1 MRLLSFTTKTASR
14 WLSENVRFLP
24 VIAWAVFAEEA
35 TPELGFEGKVRFDR
49 QRWRGKRGG
58 GNQDKGY
65 RMGKLEWRRHMSVC
79 IGRARET
86 SWLGNM

>member
-24 VIAWAVFAEEA
+24 VIAWAVFAEEP

-49 QRWRGKRGG
+49 QKWRGDRGC
-58 GNQDKGY
+58 
-65 RMGKLEWRRHMSVC
+65 RMGKLEWRRHVGVC
-79 IGRARET
+79 TGRAQET